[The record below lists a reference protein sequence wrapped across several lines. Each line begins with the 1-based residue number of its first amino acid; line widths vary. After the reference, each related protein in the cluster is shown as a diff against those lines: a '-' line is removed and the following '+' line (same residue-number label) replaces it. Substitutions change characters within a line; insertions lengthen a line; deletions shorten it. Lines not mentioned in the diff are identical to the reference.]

1 MKVNALTTKT
11 FFIGNDNLDELAS
24 ISVKVNSEYKYLYAY
39 DLVTNEWIMDEFVSW
54 SSSNNNVATVDN
66 LGIVYGKAVG
76 DTKITC
82 ILKAT
87 GEKAT
92 VKVRVF
98 K

>member
-1 MKVNALTTKT
+1 
-11 FFIGNDNLDELAS
+11 
-24 ISVKVNSEYKYLYAY
+24 
-39 DLVTNEWIMDEFVSW
+39 MDEFVSW

-66 LGIVYGKAVG
+66 LGIVYEKAVG